1 MAHLWQCSVAECI
14 RAIKGPYISATVR
27 ETYALTPSGRE
38 WTDGQRPWAG
48 APEADTILRRLAVA
62 TEPVGAAGLADVG
75 KPSRVRA
82 AIGALVSEGLVE
94 VGMALQSDA
103 AQPRTVEAVALVAPA
118 GRRLTAAQA
127 RVVRILEPTP
137 GEPVATAELARSAG
151 ASRDT
156 IHRLIAANVLER
168 RMLQIRRVPQGVRPV
183 ASPAPTPTIE
193 QDAAIRA
200 VLAEMGAPASERK
213 AVLLHG
219 VTGSG
224 KTEVYLAAIDAAL
237 RGKRGA
243 ILIVPE
249 IALTAQTIDIVTGR
263 FGSQVA
269 LLHSRLGAGERYD
282 EWARV
287 ADGSATVAVGARS
300 GVFAPVRDLGLI
312 VLDEEHE
319 QSYKQDST
327 PRYHARDVAIERARR
342 SDATVVLGSATP
354 SLETYHAALSGAHRL
369 VTLGARVGGRRLPEV
384 TVVDMRQ
391 EFAAGPCLFSRPL
404 REGMQ
409 ARLDAHEQMVLFLN
423 RRGYSQFVLCR
434 DCGYVARCS
443 QCSVSL
449 TFHSEQRLLR
459 CHHCGASERPPEACP
474 HCRGLRL
481 RGFGLGTER
490 IEQEVLRLFPEAR
503 VARMDRDTT
512 TRKGSH
518 GSIVHRVRSGEADVL
533 IGTQMV
539 AKGLDFPNVT
549 LVGVVSAD
557 TGLHIADFRAA
568 ERTFQLLAQVSGRSG
583 RGDRPGQVVIQTF
596 SPDHYAV
603 VCAAQQDYAAFYE
616 KEIAQR
622 RELSYPPFG
631 TLANIVATH
640 AEEHLAQAAA
650 QRAAVALRQIGD
662 ADLQVLGPAPAPLAR
677 LKGRFRW
684 HVVVRAPSDT
694 QIGTALR
701 SALSALRSADRGVLT
716 VDVGPMSMS

>member
-1 MAHLWQCSVAECI
+1 
-14 RAIKGPYISATVR
+14 
-27 ETYALTPSGRE
+27 
-38 WTDGQRPWAG
+38 
-48 APEADTILRRLAVA
+48 
-62 TEPVGAAGLADVG
+62 
-75 KPSRVRA
+75 
-82 AIGALVSEGLVE
+82 
-94 VGMALQSDA
+94 
-103 AQPRTVEAVALVAPA
+103 
-118 GRRLTAAQA
+118 
-127 RVVRILEPTP
+127 
-137 GEPVATAELARSAG
+137 
-151 ASRDT
+151 
-156 IHRLIAANVLER
+156 
-168 RMLQIRRVPQGVRPV
+168 
-183 ASPAPTPTIE
+183 
-193 QDAAIRA
+193 
-200 VLAEMGAPASERK
+200 
-213 AVLLHG
+213 
-219 VTGSG
+219 
-224 KTEVYLAAIDAAL
+224 
-237 RGKRGA
+237 
-243 ILIVPE
+243 
-249 IALTAQTIDIVTGR
+249 
-263 FGSQVA
+263 
-269 LLHSRLGAGERYD
+269 
-282 EWARV
+282 
-287 ADGSATVAVGARS
+287 
-300 GVFAPVRDLGLI
+300 
-312 VLDEEHE
+312 
-319 QSYKQDST
+319 
-327 PRYHARDVAIERARR
+327 
-342 SDATVVLGSATP
+342 
-354 SLETYHAALSGAHRL
+354 
-369 VTLGARVGGRRLPEV
+369 
-384 TVVDMRQ
+384 
-391 EFAAGPCLFSRPL
+391 
-404 REGMQ
+404 
-409 ARLDAHEQMVLFLN
+409 
-423 RRGYSQFVLCR
+423 
-434 DCGYVARCS
+434 
-443 QCSVSL
+443 
-449 TFHSEQRLLR
+449 
-459 CHHCGASERPPEACP
+459 
-474 HCRGLRL
+474 
-481 RGFGLGTER
+481 
-490 IEQEVLRLFPEAR
+490 
-503 VARMDRDTT
+503 MDRDTT